1 MKIAYVEDDENLR
14 TLYVDR
20 FLQARY
26 ACEVFTNAEDLL
38 KVAVP
43 GQFDLLLLDIRLPG
57 MSGVQLLK
65 ALRRRGIFTPAVL
78 MTAFNNV
85 EYAREALNAS
95 ASYLLEKPFSFAQLK
110 RLAEKIVA
118 SPTSLQDCVDRGLA
132 RLRLAKREE
141 EVARLVLKGL
151 SNKDI
156 ANIAQIAEPTVKQYV
171 MQIFQKAQVNSRAE
185 FFSYIFPV

>member
-1 MKIAYVEDDENLR
+1 MKLAYVEDDQDLR
-14 TLYVDR
+14 TLYADR

-26 ACEVFTNAEDLL
+26 DCEVFGNAEDLL
-38 KVAVP
+38 KAAVP
-43 GQFDLLLLDIRLPG
+43 GRYDLLLLDIKLPG

-65 ALRRRGIFTPAVL
+65 TLRRRGIFTPAIL

-95 ASYLLEKPFSFAQLK
+95 ANYLLEKPFSFTQLK

-118 SPTSLQDCVDRGLA
+118 SPTSLQDCADRGLA

-141 EVARLVLKGL
+141 EVARLLLKGF
-151 SNKDI
+151 SNKELADI
-156 ANIAQIAEPTVKQYV
+156 AQLTEPTVKQYLV
-171 MQIFQKAQVNSRAE
+171 QIFQKAQVKSRAE

>member
-1 MKIAYVEDDENLR
+1 MKIAYLEDDENLR
-14 TLYVDR
+14 TLYIDR
-20 FLQARY
+20 FAQARY
-26 ACEVFTNAEDLL
+26 TCDAFTNAEDLL
-38 KVAVP
+38 KAAAP
-43 GQFDLLLLDIRLPG
+43 GKFDLLLLDIRLPG

-65 ALRRRGIFTPAVL
+65 ALRQRGIFTPAIL

-95 ASYLLEKPFSFAQLK
+95 ANYLLEKPFSFSQLK
-110 RLAEKIVA
+110 RLAEKVV
-118 SPTSLQDCVDRGLA
+118 STPTSLHDCVDRGLA

-141 EVARLVLKGL
+141 EVARLLLKGL

-156 ANIAQIAEPTVKQYV
+156 ADIAHITEPTVKQYLV
-171 MQIFQKAQVNSRAE
+171 QLFQKAGVRSRTE